1 MKRMTDLSTR
11 TGNMR
16 KRKKRFTPLSNLMA
30 SDAVKTVSD
39 SPHRLEELLL
49 LLQATDRCF
58 RDRAAATLAQLATLH
73 PLRLIPFVHRLRDG
87 LTDESAYVRWNL
99 VYTLGMLCTQF
110 PSRLQGVLPDIIRC
124 LDDQNRI
131 VRLLASKVLAQV
143 AAHSPQTVEEM
154 FLKIEK
160 EAPPIVAHMLRN
172 SGSTL
177 PDVKRHP

>member
-1 MKRMTDLSTR
+1 MKSMTDLGAHP
-11 TGNMR
+11 GNMR
-16 KRKKRFTPLSNLMA
+16 KRKKRFIPLSNLMA

-49 LLQATDRCF
+49 LLQDSDRCL

-73 PLRLIPFVHRLRDG
+73 PLRLIPSVHRLREG

-99 VYTLGMLCTQF
+99 VYTLGVLSTLF
-110 PSRLQGVLPDIIRC
+110 LSRLQSILPDIMRC

-131 VRLLASKVLAQV
+131 VRFLASKVLAQI
-143 AAHSPQTVEEM
+143 AAHSPRTVEEL
-154 FLKIEK
+154 FLKTEK
-160 EAPPIVAHMLRN
+160 EAPPVVAHILRN

-177 PDVKRHP
+177 PDVKRHH

>member
-1 MKRMTDLSTR
+1 MKSMTDLSAR
-11 TGNMR
+11 PGNMR
-16 KRKKRFTPLSNLMA
+16 KRKKRFIPLSNLMA

-49 LLQATDRCF
+49 LLQDRDRCL
-58 RDRAAATLAQLATLH
+58 RGRAAATLAQLATLH
-73 PLRLIPFVHRLRDG
+73 PLRLMPSVPRLRDG
-87 LTDESAYVRWNL
+87 LADESAYVRWNL

-110 PSRLQGVLPDIIRC
+110 LSRLQGVLPDIVRC

-131 VRLLASKVLAQV
+131 VRFFASKVLAQIAV
-143 AAHSPQTVEEM
+143 HSPQTVEEL

-160 EAPPIVAHMLRN
+160 EAPPVVAHILRN

-177 PDVKRHP
+177 PDVKRHH